1 MTSWHQSQVTTRVL
15 LRMSY
20 PRGPTNGS
28 VCTTWSVGN
37 SNGRSSRAS
46 HRRFRWVQVA
56 QAKPFSS
63 NQAVI
68 SASGALGEVVIQKQR
83 LLKQNNINLIYIL
96 YIHDSIKKLIKL
108 TNKQRVKQTR
118 IDSRSPCHAGTC
130 NRMTWYILQYDTR
143 CISMWYSI
151 NIWSNKMPHDCAF
164 LAYLQWDGWHAV
176 QAPSMPPRATVST
189 ISFAKG
195 NTNRT
200 IGQSTICTLILNPC
214 GTSQSPQTHNAIVLY
229 HGLLQVTSIKNS
241 KIICNICNPMHA
253 IKQSSWGIWGK
264 HSATCWETVASTKK
278 LLYSWKLTKSL
289 L

>member
-1 MTSWHQSQVTTRVL
+1 
-15 LRMSY
+15 
-20 PRGPTNGS
+20 
-28 VCTTWSVGN
+28 
-37 SNGRSSRAS
+37 
-46 HRRFRWVQVA
+46 
-56 QAKPFSS
+56 
-63 NQAVI
+63 
-68 SASGALGEVVIQKQR
+68 
-83 LLKQNNINLIYIL
+83 
-96 YIHDSIKKLIKL
+96 
-108 TNKQRVKQTR
+108 
-118 IDSRSPCHAGTC
+118 
-130 NRMTWYILQYDTR
+130 
-143 CISMWYSI
+143 MWYSI

-264 HSATCWETVASTKK
+264 PFSNMLGDCGEHKK
-278 LLYSWKLTKSL
+278 TTLQLKTYQITSVKHTWNHPEAKHRMTPTKSIANL
-289 L
+289 AASPTSNLWLRFSRKRSKGFFQRTCS

>member
-28 VCTTWSVGN
+28 VCTTWSVGS

-96 YIHDSIKKLIKL
+96 YIHDSIKNLIKL

-118 IDSRSPCHAGTC
+118 IESGSPAMPEPATAHVWIYHVIRSL
-130 NRMTWYILQYDTR
+130 WYILQYDAR

-164 LAYLQWDGWHAV
+164 LAYLQ
-176 QAPSMPPRATVST
+176 
-189 ISFAKG
+189 
-195 NTNRT
+195 
-200 IGQSTICTLILNPC
+200 
-214 GTSQSPQTHNAIVLY
+214 
-229 HGLLQVTSIKNS
+229 
-241 KIICNICNPMHA
+241 
-253 IKQSSWGIWGK
+253 
-264 HSATCWETVASTKK
+264 
-278 LLYSWKLTKSL
+278 
-289 L
+289 

>member
-28 VCTTWSVGN
+28 VCTTWSVGS

-96 YIHDSIKKLIKL
+96 YIHQTKGQ
-108 TNKQRVKQTR
+108 TNSNRLR
-118 IDSRSPCHAGTC
+118 IPCHAGTC
-130 NRMTWYILQYDTR
+130 NCSCLNYIMSYGHYDTYYNMIQDAFPCDTRSTFDQTR
-143 CISMWYSI
+143 CRTTVPSWRISNGMDGTLS
-151 NIWSNKMPHDCAF
+151 KLQVCL
-164 LAYLQWDGWHAV
+164 LAQLCRQSPLPKET
-176 QAPSMPPRATVST
+176 Q
-189 ISFAKG
+189 
-195 NTNRT
+195 
-200 IGQSTICTLILNPC
+200 IGQSDNP
-214 GTSQSPQTHNAIVLY
+214 
-229 HGLLQVTSIKNS
+229 
-241 KIICNICNPMHA
+241 
-253 IKQSSWGIWGK
+253 
-264 HSATCWETVASTKK
+264 
-278 LLYSWKLTKSL
+278 
-289 L
+289 

>member
-28 VCTTWSVGN
+28 VCTTWSVGS

-96 YIHDSIKKLIKL
+96 YIHDSIKNLIKL

-118 IDSRSPCHAGTC
+118 IDSGSPAMPEPATAHVWIISCH
-130 NRMTWYILQYDTR
+130 
-143 CISMWYSI
+143 
-151 NIWSNKMPHDCAF
+151 
-164 LAYLQWDGWHAV
+164 
-176 QAPSMPPRATVST
+176 TVIMMNST
-189 ISFAKG
+189 IWYKMHFHV
-195 NTNRT
+195 
-200 IGQSTICTLILNPC
+200 ILD
-214 GTSQSPQTHNAIVLY
+214 QHL
-229 HGLLQVTSIKNS
+229 
-241 KIICNICNPMHA
+241 
-253 IKQSSWGIWGK
+253 IKQDAARLCLLGVSPMGWMARCPSSK
-264 HSATCWETVASTKK
+264 YASSRNCVDN
-278 LLYSWKLTKSL
+278 LLCQRKQK
-289 L
+289 

>member
-28 VCTTWSVGN
+28 VCTTWSIGS

-96 YIHDSIKKLIKL
+96 YIHDSIKNLIKL

-118 IDSRSPCHAGTC
+118 IDSRSPAMPEPATVWRDTYYNMIQDAFPC
-130 NRMTWYILQYDTR
+130 DTR
-143 CISMWYSI
+143 STFDQTRCRTTVPSWRISNGMDGTLS
-151 NIWSNKMPHDCAF
+151 KLQVCL
-164 LAYLQWDGWHAV
+164 LAQLCRQSPLPKET
-176 QAPSMPPRATVST
+176 Q
-189 ISFAKG
+189 
-195 NTNRT
+195 
-200 IGQSTICTLILNPC
+200 IGQSDNP
-214 GTSQSPQTHNAIVLY
+214 QSVP
-229 HGLLQVTSIKNS
+229 
-241 KIICNICNPMHA
+241 
-253 IKQSSWGIWGK
+253 
-264 HSATCWETVASTKK
+264 
-278 LLYSWKLTKSL
+278 
-289 L
+289 